1 MAKDRPIPGLIARA
15 MFRMHGPRRL
25 RAEGLLLRTGL
36 VRPGQRVI
44 DVGCGPGHLSLEM
57 ARLAGPG
64 GFVFAL
70 DIHPLA
76 MECVNRIIE
85 AEKLANIRGILTSDF
100 ETGIEAE
107 SLDAAFIFNA
117 IDMIRAKDMMAA
129 ELDRILK
136 PGGSLVIRNK
146 RTFRLADRDYARIFA
161 NTRMRFMRREGPAIF
176 YSKAKEAEHA

>member
-1 MAKDRPIPGLIARA
+1 MAQDRPIPGLIARA
-15 MFRMHGPRRL
+15 MFRMHSPGRL
-25 RAEGLLLRTGL
+25 SAERHLLRTGL
-36 VRPGQRVI
+36 VKPGQRVI
-44 DVGCGPGHLSLEM
+44 DVGCGPGHLALEM
-57 ARLAGPG
+57 ARLAGPR

-76 MECVNRIIE
+76 MECVNKIIDS
-85 AEKLANIRGILTSDF
+85 EKLANIRGILTSNF

-107 SLDAAFIFNA
+107 SLDAVFIFNA
-117 IDMIRAKDMMAA
+117 IDMIRAKDLMAE

-146 RTFRLADRDYARIFA
+146 RTFRLTDRDYSGVFA
-161 NTRMRFMRREGPAIF
+161 NTRIRFMRRDGPAIF